1 MMRVRDVGVGV
12 CCLGGLAAC
21 LLLAIAAEGL
31 AQAPGTGG
39 RSGGLLPGRETPSV
53 SGGMTRD
60 ELLRRFDL
68 DSDGRI
74 DEAEAE
80 AARARMRRE
89 RVDTMQNSGVDPLTG
104 RPRAAGPAGPTRL
117 ATPPPEDDTLILP
130 GAPDDPP
137 PRKPVDDAEKK
148 PAAKPAPTVPPG
160 RAPPLT
166 GGVRAGAPAGRQGYG
181 AATPTPKTDLNAGRP
196 RDPRPPTNG
205 AGPRSGMQQAG
216 RPGPATPSPRGPAP
230 RPSLFPQGSSR
241 PTAEDIGR

>member
-1 MMRVRDVGVGV
+1 MMRVRDVGV

-39 RSGGLLPGRETPSV
+39 RSGGLVPGRETPSV

-104 RPRAAGPAGPTRL
+104 RPRAAGPGGPTRL

-166 GGVRAGAPAGRQGYG
+166 GGVRAGAPAGRQGHG
-181 AATPTPKTDLNAGRP
+181 AAPSKTDLNAGRP
-196 RDPRPPTNG
+196 RDPRPLTNG
-205 AGPRSGMQQAG
+205 AGPRPGMQPAG
-216 RPGPATPSPRGPAP
+216 RPGTTTPSPRGTAP

-241 PTAEDIGR
+241 PTAEDFGR